1 MHALLGLIDQIG
13 SHVVEL
19 STGQGHV
26 KVLGAGA
33 VRSDEGE
40 VDVGLHHAGKLDLS
54 LLCSFLQALHCH
66 AVAGKVDAVALL
78 ELGYDI
84 IHDALVE
91 VVAAQAVVAVGGKN
105 FKYAVAYLKY

>member
-26 KVLGAGA
+26 KMLGAGA
-33 VRSDEGE
+33 VRSDEGQ

-54 LLCSFLQALHCH
+54 LLCSFLQTLHCH

-91 VVAAQAVVAVGGKN
+91 IVTAKVSITVC
-105 FKYAVAYLKY
+105 